1 MRVSTLQ
8 ILLLADS
15 QVLLFFLTHGMESEF
30 PVPIFGI
37 RLTKTSL
44 SLPVCVYYQE
54 SPFDKSELKYFDE
67 TVECFP
73 SFFCVFVHAGIFQY
87 LAEDF
92 SDFLFQNMIDIVC
105 ADVGV

>member
-1 MRVSTLQ
+1 MQKPGEYLDVLPKMGTGNSDDSAIGSEQDLSQRWDLQRALSERMRVSTLQ

-44 SLPVCVYYQE
+44 SLPACV
-54 SPFDKSELKYFDE
+54 
-67 TVECFP
+67 
-73 SFFCVFVHAGIFQY
+73 
-87 LAEDF
+87 
-92 SDFLFQNMIDIVC
+92 
-105 ADVGV
+105 